1 MNLTYIFLLL
11 SVLSSI
17 FVRNSSLI
25 AICLFFTVVVS
36 LIQGIAEFSGIFLL
50 TGFGG
55 LCYAF
60 FHKYKSEKFEIRGS
74 IFIGLMMAACL
85 FGMHLMPG
93 FENLQIV
100 KGVKLSEN
108 SCPFSMYL
116 NYDKVM
122 IGIILFIFSPLMLAE
137 KPLDKDDLKT
147 TLQLFGLCAV
157 SVLVPAYL
165 TSYVKFDFKVPSI
178 SAIWMINNLFFVC
191 FAEEVI
197 FRGVLQNFLKEV
209 FAKYFRKNKY
219 LEYLPI
225 IATAI
230 IFGVLHFHGGFI
242 YIVLSTIA
250 GLFYGYTYH
259 KTGKLLSSML
269 VHFGV
274 NFTHFIFFT
283 YPAYI
288 AICG

>member
-1 MNLTYIFLLL
+1 MNLTYIFLFLA
-11 SVLSSI
+11 VLSSI
-17 FVRNSSLI
+17 FVRNSSVI
-25 AICLFFTVVVS
+25 AISLFFTVVVS

-50 TGFGG
+50 AGFGG
-55 LCYAF
+55 ISYAF
-60 FHKYKSEKFEIRGS
+60 FHKYKSEKMEIRGL
-74 IFIGLMMAACL
+74 IFIGLGLAACL
-85 FGMHLMPG
+85 FGLHLMPG
-93 FENLQIV
+93 FENLQIT
-100 KGVKLSEN
+100 KDLKLSEF
-108 SCPFSMYL
+108 SCPFPMYL
-116 NYDKVM
+116 NFDKVM

-147 TLQLFGLCAV
+147 TFQLFGLCAV
-157 SVLVPAYL
+157 CVLVPAYL
-165 TSYVKFDFKVPSI
+165 TNYVKFDFKVPSI
-178 SAIWMINNLFFVC
+178 SFIWILNNLFFVC

-209 FAKYFRKNKY
+209 LAKYFAKNKY

-225 IATAI
+225 ITTAL
-230 IFGVLHFHGGFI
+230 IFGVLHFQGGLI
-242 YIVLSTIA
+242 YIALSTIA

-259 KTGKLLSSML
+259 KTGKLFSSML